1 MAGKGSKRRPME
13 IGRKTFDENWDRIF
27 KKQTEEDITMNVS
40 FDDYDLE
47 TTVTNT
53 GEIEVFVEEIDY
65 AINDDI
71 CHTNFTVSDI
81 ANIGDIEIDTTFDL
95 DLED

>member
-1 MAGKGSKRRPME
+1 MSGKGSKRRPMN
-13 IGRKTFDENWDRIF
+13 IGKKTFDDNWDRIF
-27 KKQTEEDITMNVS
+27 KKQTEEDITVNVS

-53 GEIEVFVEEIDY
+53 GEIQVFPENISYD
-65 AINDDI
+65 INDDI
-71 CHTNFTVSDI
+71 CHTNFTLSDLDDL
-81 ANIGDIEIDTTFDL
+81 GDIDVTFTL